1 MEWVIK
7 IKDKY
12 FKGFL
17 YKHEN
22 SDGRHSGH
30 TYFVNIINSDDIKAL
45 ILVDDAAD
53 AARATVELPAKIGLI
68 TELMRWGNIKPE
80 SIIIEPYL
88 KK

>member
-12 FKGFL
+12 FKEFL

-22 SDGRHSGH
+22 QDGRHSGH
-30 TYFVNIINSDDIKAL
+30 TYLGSVIDNDDIGAL
-45 ILVDDAAD
+45 IMVDDAAD

-68 TELMRWGNIKPE
+68 TALMRWGNINPE